1 MASVYEVPH
10 DKLIEEATKEL
21 QKMPEMAPPS
31 WAAFVKTG
39 ISKERPP
46 MQDNWWYIRSAAILR
61 AIYRLGPIGVSK
73 LRTKYGSRKN
83 RGVAP
88 DKTFRASG
96 NIIRKILQKLEI
108 IGFIKQAQVG
118 AHKGRVLTPKG
129 KSFMDKISVKVMK
142 ETKMVET
149 KSPTFEEAKEA
160 KEEKKH
166 EHSHESSSSEEKSE
180 KPVKQKK
187 EVKES
192 KPEAPVK
199 EQEVVAEEQ

>member
-21 QKMPEMAPPS
+21 QKMPEMAPPE
-31 WAAFVKTG
+31 WAAYVKTG

-142 ETKMVET
+142 ATKMVET
-149 KSPTFEEAKEA
+149 KSPTFEEAKA
-160 KEEKKH
+160 EKKH
-166 EHSHESSSSEEKSE
+166 EHSHESPSGEEKSE
-180 KPVKQKK
+180 KPAKQKK
-187 EVKES
+187 EVKDH
-192 KPEAPVK
+192 KPEVPPVK
-199 EQEVVAEEQ
+199 EQEEVAEEQ